1 MEIYIVGAL
10 LLALFQSW
18 LIPMTINIKN
28 LHWMMGARDSS
39 PTESVLLKRAKRASL
54 NLHESLA
61 PFLALVLASIYLEIN
76 NVTYACWWLILRIV
90 HGLTY
95 LMGTPYVRTLAFIG
109 SILCLAAMAISL
121 IS

>member
-1 MEIYIVGAL
+1 MEIYIVLAL

-28 LHWMMGARDSS
+28 LQWMMGDRDSS
-39 PTESVLLKRAKRASL
+39 PSESVLLKRARRASS

-61 PFLALVLASIYLEIN
+61 PFLALVLASIYLEIDN
-76 NVTYACWWLILRIV
+76 SAYACWWMILRVV

-95 LMGTPYVRTLAFIG
+95 LLGVPYIRTLAFIG
-109 SILCLAAMAISL
+109 SIICLAGMAL
-121 IS
+121 ALL

>member
-1 MEIYIVGAL
+1 MEIYIIGAL

-18 LIPMTINIKN
+18 LIPMTINIKK

-39 PTESVLLKRAKRASL
+39 PSESVLLKRARRASL

-61 PFLALVLASIYLEIN
+61 PFLALVLASMYLEIDN
-76 NVTYACWWLILRIV
+76 AMYACWWLILRIV

-109 SILCLAAMAISL
+109 SIVCLAAMALAL
-121 IS
+121 I